1 MFLVFLKF
9 LISFVCFSDEDIELS
24 KGSQVSTIIL
34 FGLSVLWFIFAAFKT
49 CDLVL
54 FL

>member
-24 KGSQVSTIIL
+24 KGSQVSTVIL
-34 FGLSVLWFIFAAFKT
+34 FGLSVLWFILQLSK
-49 CDLVL
+49 LVI
-54 FL
+54 